1 MPKKKYHINSF
12 FAGIGGFDVAFEK
25 QGFSTSLLCEINP
38 FCNQILNRHWPNVM
52 KEGDINTIK
61 VENIPDVE
69 LWCGGFPCQD
79 ISVARGAS
87 ERLGLKGKRSGL
99 FYRFADLIEQK
110 CRRLLL
116 LKMSLDFLLLIMG
129 EILVSFCKHYP
140 LWDIVSLGDY

>member
-1 MPKKKYHINSF
+1 M
-12 FAGIGGFDVAFEK
+12 AFEK

-61 VENIPDVE
+61 VENSPDVE

-79 ISVARGAS
+79 ISVARGAL

-99 FYRFADLIEQK
+99 LIEQK
-110 CRRLLL
+110 
-116 LKMSLDFLLLIMG
+116 MPEVVIIENVAGHPS
-129 EILVSFCKHYP
+129 Y
-140 LWDIVSLGDY
+140 